1 MIKIYSL
8 PTCSWCQK
16 SKKYFDLNNL
26 EYTDI
31 NIQEDDAAGDEMER
45 ISGQDSVPVIV
56 INDKVIIGFD
66 KAAIDEAIELNKNKS
81 S

>member
-1 MIKIYSL
+1 
-8 PTCSWCQK
+8 
-16 SKKYFDLNNL
+16 L

-66 KAAIDEAIELNKNKS
+66 KAAIDEAIGLNKNKS

>member
-16 SKKYFDLNNL
+16 AKKYFSLNNF

-31 NIQEDDAAGDEMER
+31 NIQEDEAAGDEMER

-66 KAAIDEAIELNKNKS
+66 KAAIDEATGLNKN
-81 S
+81 

>member
-16 SKKYFDLNNL
+16 AKKYFSLNNL

-31 NIQEDDAAGDEMER
+31 NIQEDEAAGDEMER

-66 KAAIDEAIELNKNKS
+66 KAAIDEATGLNKN
-81 S
+81 